1 MQHTPVHDAPR
12 ERAHQFGMRDATEVV
27 REVGVDDFRM
37 LIEQRLFHL
46 GHRLLGIAAPPIG
59 VLLGRKVSFE
69 DRVQHQHRCC
79 HAHPVTQS
87 RDAQRPQVA
96 VGFRDIHSSD
106 RIRSVPLLP
115 ERKRQFTEPPLDPVL
130 LDIRKVLAVYTRR
143 PLVGAALGVGMR
155 QDVLAVDLVVQGV
168 EAVPGFRLRFRV

>member
-1 MQHTPVHDAPR
+1 M
-12 ERAHQFGMRDATEVV
+12 VV
-27 REVGVDDFRM
+27 
-37 LIEQRLFHL
+37 EQRLLPL

-59 VLLGRKVSFE
+59 VQLGRKVSFK
-69 DRVQHQHRCC
+69 DRVEDQHRCC

-87 RDAQRPQVA
+87 RDAQRPEFA

-106 RIRSVPLLP
+106 RIRSVRLLP

-130 LDIRKVLAVYTRR
+130 LDIREVLAVYTWR

-155 QDVLAVDLVVQGV
+155 QDVLAVDLVV
-168 EAVPGFRLRFRV
+168 